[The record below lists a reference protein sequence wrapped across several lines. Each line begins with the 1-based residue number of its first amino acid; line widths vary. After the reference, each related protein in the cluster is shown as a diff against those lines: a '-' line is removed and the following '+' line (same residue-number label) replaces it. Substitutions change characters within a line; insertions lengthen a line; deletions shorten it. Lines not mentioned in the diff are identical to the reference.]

1 VAANDEELVILEKVE
16 ELRQRLARAVGS
28 IKSLNDERIVELS
41 QELDCYILKIQKKNC
56 AERQKIMTSK
66 GQQM

>member
-1 VAANDEELVILEKVE
+1 MAINDEELVILQKVE

-41 QELDCYILKIQKKNC
+41 QELDCYILQIQKKNC
-56 AERQKIMTSK
+56 ADRQKIMTSK
-66 GQQM
+66 GQT